1 MPSVN
6 PVVMDEVHAHQLGL
20 TRPPDIDLD
29 FVSLVGRQDEVI
41 AVAHPLVDGDR
52 QQIFF
57 GIAQAETRDAGADA
71 EVLCKGVTSARAEA
85 AVCVVYHADPSR
97 PLVALNAGAGAD
109 GVPTLNLHY
118 HAPP

>member
-1 MPSVN
+1 MP
-6 PVVMDEVHAHQLGL
+6 AL
-20 TRPPDIDLD
+20 TRIA
-29 FVSLVGRQDEVI
+29 I
-41 AVAHPLVDGDR
+41 AVAVLGSAALV
-52 QQIFF
+52 
-57 GIAQAETRDAGADA
+57 ALPGADA